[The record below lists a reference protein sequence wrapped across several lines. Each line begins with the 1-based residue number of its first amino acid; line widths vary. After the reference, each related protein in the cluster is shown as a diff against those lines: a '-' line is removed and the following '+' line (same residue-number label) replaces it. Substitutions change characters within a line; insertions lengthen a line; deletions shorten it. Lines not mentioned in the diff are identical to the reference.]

1 MAIESEGARKVASSE
16 TYGTGMGSALNSFL
30 FSKFNRGERNS
41 RGSGSGRGGAKT
53 AEDWHNEEIA
63 KRYDAPREDYTTRRD
78 WRLGE
83 KSKNYD
89 WQRSET
95 SLDTKMNRDTF
106 MAEEGS
112 RRRRTDLGH
121 AARTGAKYN
130 AGNVTVND
138 GGGFSV
144 AGGAYP
150 LRAVDVAQPRKPK
163 ATTRQTAG
171 TPPKP
176 RTPKPKPVFD
186 MTGTQTHW
194 YDAPGTAPSTSS
206 TTPTKPAK
214 PTGGTTRTPAKP
226 RGGTTKPTGGT
237 TKPRGPKLPAADSDI
252 SITGFPHRA

>member
-1 MAIESEGARKVASSE
+1 MATESEGARKIASE
-16 TYGTGMGSALNSFL
+16 ERYGTGFAGALNSFL
-30 FSKFNRGERNS
+30 FSKFNRSDKNDRSGFK
-41 RGSGSGRGGAKT
+41 GSGRGGRKT

-63 KRYDAPREDYTTRRD
+63 KRYDAPREDYTTKRN

-83 KSKNYD
+83 KSKTYD

-95 SLDTKMNRDTF
+95 SADTKMNRDTF

-112 RRRRTDLGH
+112 RRRRTDLAH
-121 AARTGAKYN
+121 AARTGAKYT

-150 LRAVDVAQPRKPK
+150 LRAAAVAQPSKPK
-163 ATTRQTAG
+163 STTRQTSS

-194 YDAPGTAPSTSS
+194 YDAPGTAPST
-206 TTPTKPAK
+206 PAKPAK
-214 PTGGTTRTPAKP
+214 V
-226 RGGTTKPTGGT
+226 TGGT
-237 TKPRGPKLPAADSDI
+237 TKPRGGKSTL
-252 SITGFPHRA
+252 TGLDQPV